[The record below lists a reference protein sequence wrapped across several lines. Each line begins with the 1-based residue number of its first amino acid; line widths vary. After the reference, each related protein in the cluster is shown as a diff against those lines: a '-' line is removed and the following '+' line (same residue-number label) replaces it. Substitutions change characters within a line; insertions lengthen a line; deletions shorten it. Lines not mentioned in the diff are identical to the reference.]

1 MHLWTKNRKVYVCRV
16 VNFFK
21 YLYKCIFQAP
31 HTDITPASN
40 ILLTAQKKR
49 LIFSI
54 PLIMVL
60 EKCKSLDTHIKFST
74 YEFIG
79 QLSFSL
85 Y

>member
-1 MHLWTKNRKVYVCRV
+1 M
-16 VNFFK
+16 
-21 YLYKCIFQAP
+21 
-31 HTDITPASN
+31 DITPASN

-49 LIFSI
+49 LIFSV

-60 EKCKSLDTHIKFST
+60 EKCKSLDTHIKFSS